1 MTYAVKDISVESGGP
16 VEFYKFTGPFGTFRY
31 TSDNKP
37 GVCDGEL
44 YVVLEG
50 GISRTAIDT
59 SVASDSV
66 VTCDI
71 TLPAKSELAVLYCYT
86 KSPDELMVEVRR
98 AHRGDDWNTEWEMEW
113 RGFGLDTSTNGDEA
127 IIRTGSALQAKLTG
141 NIASIYYQR
150 SCNHK
155 LFDSRCGVDK
165 ADWTLTTTITKIQS
179 FIITV
184 DDDQAAD
191 NALEGGEIINT
202 RTGESRTIYSN
213 TNNVLRIS
221 APFVMAEVGDTVEL
235 VFGCDHSRLGHCK
248 NRFNNVERFGGFPF
262 IPTVNPFT
270 DLRFESK
277 VVTSIKEDYFGY
289 SVAKWTGGVTTR

>member
-1 MTYAVKDISVESGGP
+1 MTYAVKDVSVESGEP

-31 TSDNKP
+31 TTDNKP
-37 GVCDGEL
+37 GVCNGEL
-44 YVVLEG
+44 YIVLEG
-50 GISRTAIDT
+50 GVSRTPVDT
-59 SVASDSV
+59 GTATDSV

-71 TLPAKSELAVLYCYT
+71 TLPATCDLAVLYCYT

-113 RGFGLDTSTNGDEA
+113 HGFGLDTSTNGDEA
-127 IIRTGSALQAKLTG
+127 VIRTGSALQALLTG

-165 ADWTLTTTITKIQS
+165 ANWTLNATITKIQS
-179 FIITV
+179 SIITV
-184 DDDQAAD
+184 DDDQAAND
-191 NALEGGEIINT
+191 ALAGGEIVNT

-213 TNNVLRIS
+213 TDNVLRVS
-221 APFVMAEVGDTVEL
+221 APLVMAEVGDTVEL

-248 NRFNNVERFGGFPF
+248 NRFDNVQRFGGFPF

-270 DLRFESK
+270 DLHLDSK
-277 VVTSIKEDYFGY
+277 VVTSVKEDYVKYRTSGY
-289 SVAKWTGGVTTR
+289 TVSGS